1 MHTFAVILDTLVVQG
16 LLGNSLGLETFVAL
30 GMLTYSAFMEKKA
43 GAQVQQHSVT
53 AYSWSYSFI
62 FMPVEF

>member
-1 MHTFAVILDTLVVQG
+1 MVHG

-43 GAQVQQHSVT
+43 GARVQQHSVT
-53 AYSWSYSFI
+53 VYSWSFSFI